1 MLDMWNPW
9 EIYDRLIEQIDPS
22 VRVSA
27 YGRAG
32 KWTFVENS
40 EAGAGM
46 AFHMPVESVP
56 RSLPEDVTGL
66 SLREVAAFAKSW
78 NFAEAAIGMA
88 ALNSWY
94 ALPSRAE
101 AAGFEPCEVNN
112 WQNLF
117 DPWAKETAGK
127 RVAVI
132 GHFSFAPAAL
142 PAVSELIVLERNT
155 LPGDLP
161 DSAAEYVLPTCDYV
175 FITGSAFVNKT
186 MPRLLELSRGARTI
200 IVGPSSPA
208 APMLAEYGM
217 DSLTTFSVTDVAS
230 FQPALSGHLL
240 GGMYEAGR
248 RIEFHAH

>member
-1 MLDMWNPW
+1 MLDVWNPW
-9 EIYDRLIEQIDPS
+9 EIYDRLIEPIDPS

-27 YGRAG
+27 CGRTG
-32 KWTFVENS
+32 KWELIENS

-46 AFHMPVESVP
+46 AFRMPVESVQ
-56 RSLPEDVTGL
+56 RSLPDDVTGM
-66 SLREVAAFAKSW
+66 SVRDVAAYSKSW
-78 NFAEAAIGMA
+78 NFAEAALGMA

-101 AAGFEPCEVNN
+101 AAGFVPCEVNN

-117 DPWAKETAGK
+117 DPWAEKTAGK

-132 GHFSFAPAAL
+132 GHFPFAAAAL
-142 PAVSELIVLERNT
+142 PLVSELIVLERNVVA
-155 LPGDLP
+155 GDLP

-186 MPRLLELSRGARTI
+186 MPRLLELSKNAVTI
-200 IVGPSSPA
+200 VVGPSTPA
-208 APMLAEYGM
+208 APLLADYGVNC
-217 DSLTTFSVTDVAS
+217 LTTFSTTDVS
-230 FQPALSGHLL
+230 VFQPALRGQLL

-248 RIEFHAH
+248 RIEFHV

>member
-27 YGRAG
+27 CGRAG

-117 DPWAKETAGK
+117 DPWSAEVAGK

-132 GHFSFAPAAL
+132 GHF
-142 PAVSELIVLERNT
+142 
-155 LPGDLP
+155 
-161 DSAAEYVLPTCDYV
+161 
-175 FITGSAFVNKT
+175 
-186 MPRLLELSRGARTI
+186 
-200 IVGPSSPA
+200 
-208 APMLAEYGM
+208 
-217 DSLTTFSVTDVAS
+217 
-230 FQPALSGHLL
+230 
-240 GGMYEAGR
+240 
-248 RIEFHAH
+248 